1 MQRCDQYHGYTT
13 KLMLQ
18 ATTQLIGLLSVLPW
32 EVMVEFL
39 QRLREGK
46 VSGGR
51 WPGPLQKVLSPLSSF
66 TLGLY
71 QAIYWHLIEK
81 IAEQLKSGELRNPTI
96 YEFNPDVVYV
106 PPRQRAKSK
115 SAGRTEQPT
124 LPTGIPP
131 PEENSFAEK

>member
-1 MQRCDQYHGYTT
+1 MQRCDQHHGYTT

-81 IAEQLKSGELRNPTI
+81 IAEQLKSGELRHPTI